1 MHQNNRI
8 ISWIIS
14 FLFSICMVISISYDQ
29 RDNWSLIICDKK
41 HMISAL
47 IMTMILTMIVHMIMN
62 VLYSKAGKSFI
73 RLKTQVNSGIGE
85 KIFDHH
91 PIAVPWSILIVLW
104 LPNYILYFPGCL
116 TYDIIRQYEQFFSGN
131 LTNHHPIL
139 TTLFEGMFVKFGR
152 NIGCQNVGI
161 AVYLLF
167 TLLFTSGVFAIC
179 FYWMHKKNTKYW
191 IRFTG
196 LAFYGL
202 FPIWSAYARTAVK
215 DTLFYP
221 IFVLFVL
228 FIFDIVLEPEK
239 IFDSKVKSIL
249 FLIVSLLLCLVRHNG
264 FYILIFTMP
273 FCIVG
278 VKKYRRQLIVLFI
291 IMVAFWELY
300 QKAILPMA
308 GVKPGGKQEMLSIP
322 FQQTARYVKYYG
334 NDVSTEEEKV
344 IRKVLDYDTIGKNYD
359 PDLSDPVKNTYK
371 QKDEYLKD
379 YFNIWFEM
387 LKKHPTAYIQA
398 TLNGTYGYWGYMTEI
413 RYPYGYYVQ
422 PESMDIYQKE
432 YEIYYLEKT
441 KYIRDIYHGVLDTIY
456 QKTPLTLFTKP
467 MIYLWILIGLLGMVC
482 SFKKTI
488 RYWIA
493 FLPVV
498 TSFLIC
504 LASPV
509 NGDMRYMLPITAST
523 ILYVAFVNEIIYK
536 EFNKGECVMEKIA
549 VLIPCY
555 NEEKTIKKV
564 VEDWKKELPEATIY
578 VYNNNSTD
586 RTVEIAKEAG
596 AIVRNEY
603 QQGKGNVI
611 RRMFR
616 EIDAQCY
623 IMIDGD
629 DTYPAQFGREMAEKV
644 LEYKVDMVVGD
655 RLSSTYFEENKRPF
669 HNLGNSM
676 VRAAINH
683 LFKSNIRDIM
693 TGYRAFSYQF
703 VKTFPVLSRGFEIET
718 EMSIHAVDKN
728 MLVDNVIIEYRD
740 RPDGS
745 ESKLNTYTDGMK
757 VLFTIIKLFKG
768 YRPFQFFGSMAFLL
782 MIIAAGLFIPVF
794 MTYLH
799 TGLVPNFP
807 TLIVSGFIA
816 LAALQAFF
824 SGLIL
829 STIVQK
835 NRQDFEFKLQLIT
848 NKIDNEKDN

>member
-1 MHQNNRI
+1 
-8 ISWIIS
+8 
-14 FLFSICMVISISYDQ
+14 
-29 RDNWSLIICDKK
+29 
-41 HMISAL
+41 
-47 IMTMILTMIVHMIMN
+47 MN
-62 VLYSKAGKSFI
+62 
-73 RLKTQVNSGIGE
+73 
-85 KIFDHH
+85 
-91 PIAVPWSILIVLW
+91 
-104 LPNYILYFPGCL
+104 
-116 TYDIIRQYEQFFSGN
+116 
-131 LTNHHPIL
+131 
-139 TTLFEGMFVKFGR
+139 
-152 NIGCQNVGI
+152 
-161 AVYLLF
+161 
-167 TLLFTSGVFAIC
+167 
-179 FYWMHKKNTKYW
+179 
-191 IRFTG
+191 
-196 LAFYGL
+196 
-202 FPIWSAYARTAVK
+202 
-215 DTLFYP
+215 
-221 IFVLFVL
+221 
-228 FIFDIVLEPEK
+228 
-239 IFDSKVKSIL
+239 
-249 FLIVSLLLCLVRHNG
+249 
-264 FYILIFTMP
+264 
-273 FCIVG
+273 
-278 VKKYRRQLIVLFI
+278 
-291 IMVAFWELY
+291 
-300 QKAILPMA
+300 
-308 GVKPGGKQEMLSIP
+308 
-322 FQQTARYVKYYG
+322 
-334 NDVSTEEEKV
+334 
-344 IRKVLDYDTIGKNYD
+344 
-359 PDLSDPVKNTYK
+359 
-371 QKDEYLKD
+371 
-379 YFNIWFEM
+379 
-387 LKKHPTAYIQA
+387 
-398 TLNGTYGYWGYMTEI
+398 
-413 RYPYGYYVQ
+413 
-422 PESMDIYQKE
+422 
-432 YEIYYLEKT
+432 
-441 KYIRDIYHGVLDTIY
+441 
-456 QKTPLTLFTKP
+456 
-467 MIYLWILIGLLGMVC
+467 
-482 SFKKTI
+482 
-488 RYWIA
+488 
-493 FLPVV
+493 
-498 TSFLIC
+498 
-504 LASPV
+504 
-509 NGDMRYMLPITAST
+509 
-523 ILYVAFVNEIIYK
+523 
-536 EFNKGECVMEKIA
+536 FNKGEFVMEKIA

-683 LFKSNIRDIM
+683 FFKSNIRDIM

-835 NRQDFEFKLQLIT
+835 NRQNFEFKLQLIT